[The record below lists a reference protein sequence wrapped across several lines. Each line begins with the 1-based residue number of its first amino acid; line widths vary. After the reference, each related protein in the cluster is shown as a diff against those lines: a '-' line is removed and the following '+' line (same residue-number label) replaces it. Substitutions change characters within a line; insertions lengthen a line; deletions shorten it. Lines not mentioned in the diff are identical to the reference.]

1 MTSSTK
7 RRLFCDLETYSSV
20 DITKA
25 GAFKYVESD
34 DFEIMLLAYAW
45 DDEPVRMLDLLD
57 PNGHD
62 EMPDIM
68 SGILDPNT
76 VKVAHNSAFERACLR
91 KYTGRYLPPEEWEDT
106 MILAAMNGLPLSLD
120 AAGAALELRDQKIKE
135 GTALIS
141 YFCKP
146 CRPTI
151 ANGGRTRNLPEHAP
165 DKWERFKTYCK
176 RDVEVEQAIYRRL
189 RSFPVT
195 DFERKVWA
203 LDARINE
210 RGVLIDTKFV
220 AAAIDMDS
228 TCRERHMT
236 EMQRLTGLENPNS
249 VAQLKD
255 WLEAAGMSA
264 DSLNKATV
272 LEMKDKATDPTTR
285 RVLELRQQLGK
296 TSVTKYE
303 AMQSA
308 VCADGRVRGLLQYYG
323 AGRTGRWAGRL
334 VQVQNLPQN
343 HLDQIGTVRELVRER
358 DLETLE
364 LCFDS
369 VPDVLSQ
376 LIRTAFVAK
385 AGHVFHVADYSAIEA
400 RVIAY
405 LAGEKWRMDVFRN
418 GGDIY
423 CSSASA
429 MFRVPVV
436 KHGVNGHLRQKGK
449 IAELACIAEGQLVL
463 TDAGLVPIENVTTGM
478 KVWDGIEW
486 VSHGG
491 VICRGM
497 RDTVF
502 ADGVELTADHKIL
515 TEKGMKES
523 VAAAGLVWADIRIPE
538 SFVPWAGSNLP
549 EREKTCLL
557 GVPMRLRKNRN
568 RGDRT
573 SNKEAEANKI
583 LWMPLPFSRCC
594 RTPNTRDDRHKGVQR
609 LEQHDTAM
617 PQSERQQLPAVRR
630 TGSHCVRSLAS
641 ELREF
646 LDRYGFYLPGGAS
659 NRPYKQRC
667 GLLPGKLSVVHPRG
681 ELPKQAQH
689 DPGGGERRA
698 SAACG
703 AGRKERNKVRD
714 AMVPPTKGD
723 IITIKE
729 GRSAV
734 PVYDLLNA
742 GPRHRFCVWDTT
754 EKKLRCLSNC
764 GYGGGVGALRAF
776 GADKMGLTEE
786 EMQDIV
792 TQWRAASPAIPRFWR
807 DAESAAVRAI
817 NNPGRTTTVPCG
829 VKYRRDG
836 DALRCRLPSG
846 RILSYWDAKLD
857 TDGSICFM
865 GQNQTTRKWEKTGT
879 WGGKLVENIVQA
891 YARDCLAVAMVRLAE
906 EGWKICFHVHDEVI
920 VEAPIG
926 TSWEQVAEIM
936 GRSIDW
942 APGLLLRG
950 DGYSTPFYRKD

>member
-7 RRLFCDLETYSSV
+7 RRLLIDLETYSSA
-20 DITKA
+20 DITKT
-25 GAFKYVESD
+25 GAFKYAEAP
-34 DFEIMLLAYAW
+34 DFEILLLACAW
-45 DDEPVRMLDLLD
+45 DDGPVQVIDMTDREPVTDERTAAKAAALASVVAGITD
-57 PNGHD
+57 PD
-62 EMPDIM
+62 
-68 SGILDPNT
+68 T
-76 VKVAHNSAFERACLR
+76 VKVAHNSAFERACLTR
-91 KYTGRYLPPEEWEDT
+91 YLGRDLPPEEWEDT

-120 AAGAALELRDQKIKE
+120 AAGAALELRDQKIRE

-146 CRPTI
+146 CKPTI
-151 ANGGRTRNLPEHAP
+151 ANGGRTRNRPEHAP
-165 DKWERFKTYCK
+165 DKWERFKAYCK

-210 RGVLIDTKFV
+210 RGVRIDTGLV
-220 AAAIDMDS
+220 AAAIAQNEAFTTRRMA
-228 TCRERHMT
+228 
-236 EMQRLTGLENPNS
+236 EMRRLTGLENPNS

-255 WLEAAGMSA
+255 WLETAGMSA
-264 DSLNKATV
+264 DSLNKAAV
-272 LEMKDKATDPTTR
+272 LELKDKATDPTTR

-334 VQVQNLPQN
+334 VQFQNLPQN
-343 HLDQIGTVRELVRER
+343 HLAGLALVRELVRER

-376 LIRTAFVAK
+376 LIRTAFVA
-385 AGHVFHVADYSAIEA
+385 GEGNIFHVADYSAIEA

-405 LAGEKWRMDVFRN
+405 LAGEKWRMDVFRS

-449 IAELACIAEGQLVL
+449 IAELA
-463 TDAGLVPIENVTTGM
+463 
-478 KVWDGIEW
+478 
-486 VSHGG
+486 
-491 VICRGM
+491 
-497 RDTVF
+497 
-502 ADGVELTADHKIL
+502 
-515 TEKGMKES
+515 
-523 VAAAGLVWADIRIPE
+523 
-538 SFVPWAGSNLP
+538 
-549 EREKTCLL
+549 
-557 GVPMRLRKNRN
+557 
-568 RGDRT
+568 
-573 SNKEAEANKI
+573 
-583 LWMPLPFSRCC
+583 
-594 RTPNTRDDRHKGVQR
+594 
-609 LEQHDTAM
+609 
-617 PQSERQQLPAVRR
+617 
-630 TGSHCVRSLAS
+630 
-641 ELREF
+641 
-646 LDRYGFYLPGGAS
+646 
-659 NRPYKQRC
+659 
-667 GLLPGKLSVVHPRG
+667 
-681 ELPKQAQH
+681 
-689 DPGGGERRA
+689 
-698 SAACG
+698 
-703 AGRKERNKVRD
+703 
-714 AMVPPTKGD
+714 
-723 IITIKE
+723 
-729 GRSAV
+729 
-734 PVYDLLNA
+734 
-742 GPRHRFCVWDTT
+742 
-754 EKKLRCLSNC
+754 C

-865 GQNQTTRKWEKTGT
+865 GQNQTTRRWEKTGT

-926 TSWEQVAEIM
+926 TSWEQVAEVM
-936 GRSIDW
+936 GRPIDW

>member
-7 RRLFCDLETYSSV
+7 RRLLIDLETYSSA
-20 DITKA
+20 DITKT
-25 GAFKYVESD
+25 GAFKYTEAP
-34 DFEIMLLAYAW
+34 DFEILLLACAW
-45 DDEPVRMLDLLD
+45 DDGPVQVIDMTGREPVTDERTAAKAAALASVVAGITD
-57 PNGHD
+57 PD
-62 EMPDIM
+62 
-68 SGILDPNT
+68 T
-76 VKVAHNSAFERACLR
+76 VKVAHNSAFERACLTR
-91 KYTGRYLPPEEWEDT
+91 YLGRDLPPEEWEDT

-120 AAGAALELRDQKIKE
+120 AAGAALELRDQKIRE

-146 CRPTI
+146 CKPTI
-151 ANGGRTRNLPEHAP
+151 ANGGRTRNRPEHAP
-165 DKWERFKTYCK
+165 DKWERFKAYCK

-210 RGVLIDTKFV
+210 RGVRIDTGLV
-220 AAAIDMDS
+220 AAAIAQNEAFTTRRMA
-228 TCRERHMT
+228 
-236 EMQRLTGLENPNS
+236 EMRRLTGLENPNS

-255 WLEAAGMSA
+255 WLETAGMSA
-264 DSLNKATV
+264 DSLNKAAV
-272 LEMKDKATDPTTR
+272 LELKDKAADPTTR

-343 HLDQIGTVRELVRER
+343 HLAGLALVRELVRER

-376 LIRTAFVAK
+376 LIRTAFVA
-385 AGHVFHVADYSAIEA
+385 GEGNIFHVADYSAIEA

-405 LAGEKWRMDVFRN
+405 LAGEKWRMDVFRS

-449 IAELACIAEGQLVL
+449 IAELA
-463 TDAGLVPIENVTTGM
+463 
-478 KVWDGIEW
+478 
-486 VSHGG
+486 
-491 VICRGM
+491 
-497 RDTVF
+497 
-502 ADGVELTADHKIL
+502 
-515 TEKGMKES
+515 
-523 VAAAGLVWADIRIPE
+523 
-538 SFVPWAGSNLP
+538 
-549 EREKTCLL
+549 
-557 GVPMRLRKNRN
+557 
-568 RGDRT
+568 
-573 SNKEAEANKI
+573 
-583 LWMPLPFSRCC
+583 
-594 RTPNTRDDRHKGVQR
+594 
-609 LEQHDTAM
+609 
-617 PQSERQQLPAVRR
+617 
-630 TGSHCVRSLAS
+630 
-641 ELREF
+641 
-646 LDRYGFYLPGGAS
+646 
-659 NRPYKQRC
+659 
-667 GLLPGKLSVVHPRG
+667 
-681 ELPKQAQH
+681 
-689 DPGGGERRA
+689 
-698 SAACG
+698 
-703 AGRKERNKVRD
+703 
-714 AMVPPTKGD
+714 
-723 IITIKE
+723 
-729 GRSAV
+729 
-734 PVYDLLNA
+734 
-742 GPRHRFCVWDTT
+742 
-754 EKKLRCLSNC
+754 C

-865 GQNQTTRKWEKTGT
+865 GQNQTTRRWEKTGT

-926 TSWEQVAEIM
+926 TSWEQVAEVM
-936 GRSIDW
+936 GRPIDW

>member
-7 RRLFCDLETYSSV
+7 RRLLLDLETYSSAE
-20 DITKA
+20 ISKT
-25 GAFKYVESD
+25 GAFKYVESE
-34 DFEIMLLAYAW
+34 DFEILLLAYAW
-45 DDEPVRMLDLLD
+45 DDEPVRVLDLLD

-68 SGILDPNT
+68 SGILDPGI

-176 RDVEVEQAIYRRL
+176 RDVEVEQAMYRRL

-210 RGVLIDTKFV
+210 RGVLIDTEFV

-255 WLEAAGMSA
+255 WLEAAGMSV
-264 DSLNKATV
+264 DSLNKTTV
-272 LEMKDKATDPTTR
+272 LELKDKATDPTTR

-343 HLDQIGTVRELVRER
+343 HLDQIGTVRELVKER

-376 LIRTAFVAK
+376 LIRTAFGAK

-449 IAELACIAEGQLVL
+449 IAELAC
-463 TDAGLVPIENVTTGM
+463 
-478 KVWDGIEW
+478 
-486 VSHGG
+486 
-491 VICRGM
+491 
-497 RDTVF
+497 
-502 ADGVELTADHKIL
+502 
-515 TEKGMKES
+515 
-523 VAAAGLVWADIRIPE
+523 
-538 SFVPWAGSNLP
+538 
-549 EREKTCLL
+549 
-557 GVPMRLRKNRN
+557 
-568 RGDRT
+568 
-573 SNKEAEANKI
+573 
-583 LWMPLPFSRCC
+583 
-594 RTPNTRDDRHKGVQR
+594 
-609 LEQHDTAM
+609 
-617 PQSERQQLPAVRR
+617 
-630 TGSHCVRSLAS
+630 
-641 ELREF
+641 
-646 LDRYGFYLPGGAS
+646 
-659 NRPYKQRC
+659 
-667 GLLPGKLSVVHPRG
+667 
-681 ELPKQAQH
+681 
-689 DPGGGERRA
+689 
-698 SAACG
+698 
-703 AGRKERNKVRD
+703 
-714 AMVPPTKGD
+714 
-723 IITIKE
+723 
-729 GRSAV
+729 
-734 PVYDLLNA
+734 
-742 GPRHRFCVWDTT
+742 
-754 EKKLRCLSNC
+754 

-792 TQWRAASPAIPRFWR
+792 TQWRAASPSIPRFWR
-807 DAESAAVRAI
+807 DVECAAVRAI

-846 RILSYWDAKLD
+846 RILSYWDAKLN

-865 GQNQTTRKWEKTGT
+865 GQNQTTRRWEKTGT

-926 TSWEQVAEIM
+926 TSWEQVAEVM
-936 GRSIDW
+936 GRPIDW